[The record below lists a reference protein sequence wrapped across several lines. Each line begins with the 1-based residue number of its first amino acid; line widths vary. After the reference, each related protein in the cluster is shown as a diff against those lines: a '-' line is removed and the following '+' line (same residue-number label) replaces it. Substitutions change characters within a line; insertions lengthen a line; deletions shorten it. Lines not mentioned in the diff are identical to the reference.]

1 MNEIKKCS
9 ISGISF
15 SLDKEAYAR
24 LEEYIS
30 SLKKAYDHNPDG
42 AEIIADIEAR
52 IAELILSA
60 LSDAGQTV
68 RKPLIENI
76 IAQLG
81 CAEDIS
87 GESADDEPIKSDTR
101 IPRRLYRD
109 VENAKLGGVCA
120 GLGKYFDVDTVWI
133 RLVPFLPLL
142 VLIFCDGWVASI
154 FGNLFGM
161 FVISYIIMWFA
172 VPPASSARQK
182 LEMKGERIT
191 ARSIRE
197 NTPATTAPD
206 EPERTLLANVV
217 SVFGKILL
225 IILKIFVVL
234 LLIGMVLGTTVLG
247 FVMLCSIPLFAFD
260 FVTGLAFLCF
270 ILVIIIPLIVLIYL
284 SIMLLVAH
292 KPSGGFL
299 LTALILWIVLLA
311 GMTVSA
317 IKSPVRLQEQIEN
330 AFESAFSND
339 EDKLYDAFSEEEI
352 ADFHKKI
359 GEEYD
364 PDAVE
369 HSYDDTLSDGVK
381 SKVTF
386 TLNGH
391 TVNVITK
398 GDRQLI
404 FYGSKRD
411 VNRCS
416 ESLLFDDGKTRF
428 DISGGRTVIIEPN
441 DEGSVKVTCDGES
454 VECDTKVET
463 DDAGATVTCSF
474 SIDGVKVRYSCG
486 PDVDSVDTTK
496 EYVRDILGASSEIMD
511 AAGEA
516 MDAAGEAGKQAT
528 EAMQQAGEAMQ
539 QAGEQIRK
547 EIK

>member
-15 SLDKEAYAR
+15 TLDKEAYAR

-172 VPPASSARQK
+172 VPSAKSARQK
-182 LEMKGERIT
+182 LEMNGEPVT
-191 ARSIRE
+191 VRSISE
-197 NTPATTAPD
+197 NSSATPEETAKS
-206 EPERTLLANVV
+206 
-217 SVFGKILL
+217 SVASAVTVLGR
-225 IILKIFVVL
+225 IFVVML
-234 LLIGMVLGTTVLG
+234 KLFVALLILP
-247 FVMLCSIPLFAFD
+247 FIFAS
-260 FVTGLAFLCF
+260 V
-270 ILVIIIPLIVLIYL
+270 V
-284 SIMLLVAH
+284 LLVAMFAVIF
-292 KPSGGFL
+292 GGFASL
-299 LTALILWIVLLA
+299 FEIGNFGALSGIISPEEPILCVLGILIALIPIALLLYLFVTLLMNRRPRMWIMLTALLLWIAVIVGTVFAAAWTIDSEDFGDDEVARIMKSNIQEYVLDSDDA
-311 GMTVSA
+311 AVSG
-317 IKSPVRLQEQIEN
+317 
-330 AFESAFSND
+330 
-339 EDKLYDAFSEEEI
+339 EI
-352 ADFHKKI
+352 D
-359 GEEYD
+359 GEEY
-364 PDAVE
+364 E
-369 HSYDDTLSDGVK
+369 KLLYDD
-381 SKVTF
+381 
-386 TLNGH
+386 NA
-391 TVNVITK
+391 
-398 GDRQLI
+398 
-404 FYGSKRD
+404 
-411 VNRCS
+411 
-416 ESLLFDDGKTRF
+416 E
-428 DISGGRTVIIEPN
+428 
-441 DEGSVKVTCDGES
+441 
-454 VECDTKVET
+454 
-463 DDAGATVTCSF
+463 
-474 SIDGVKVRYSCG
+474 SIDR
-486 PDVDSVDTTK
+486 
-496 EYVRDILGASSEIMD
+496 
-511 AAGEA
+511 
-516 MDAAGEAGKQAT
+516 
-528 EAMQQAGEAMQ
+528 
-539 QAGEQIRK
+539 
-547 EIK
+547 

>member
-15 SLDKEAYAR
+15 TLDKEAYAR

-172 VPPASSARQK
+172 VPSAKSARQK
-182 LEMKGERIT
+182 LEMNGEPVT
-191 ARSIRE
+191 VRSISE
-197 NTPATTAPD
+197 NSSATPEETAKSSIASAVTVLG
-206 EPERTLLANVV
+206 R
-217 SVFGKILL
+217 
-225 IILKIFVVL
+225 IFVVMLKLFVALLILPFIFVSVVLLIVIFAVIFGGFTSLFEIGNFGALSGIVSPEEPILCVLGILIALIPIAL
-234 LLIGMVLGTTVLG
+234 LLYL
-247 FVMLCSIPLFAFD
+247 
-260 FVTGLAFLCF
+260 FVTLLMNKR
-270 ILVIIIPLIVLIYL
+270 PRMW
-284 SIMLLVAH
+284 IM
-292 KPSGGFL
+292 
-299 LTALILWIVLLA
+299 LTALLSWIAVIVGTVFAAAWTIDSEDFGDDEVARIMKSNIQEYVLDSDDA
-311 GMTVSA
+311 AVSG
-317 IKSPVRLQEQIEN
+317 
-330 AFESAFSND
+330 
-339 EDKLYDAFSEEEI
+339 EI
-352 ADFHKKI
+352 D
-359 GEEYD
+359 GEEY
-364 PDAVE
+364 E
-369 HSYDDTLSDGVK
+369 KLLYDD
-381 SKVTF
+381 
-386 TLNGH
+386 NA
-391 TVNVITK
+391 
-398 GDRQLI
+398 
-404 FYGSKRD
+404 
-411 VNRCS
+411 
-416 ESLLFDDGKTRF
+416 E
-428 DISGGRTVIIEPN
+428 
-441 DEGSVKVTCDGES
+441 
-454 VECDTKVET
+454 
-463 DDAGATVTCSF
+463 
-474 SIDGVKVRYSCG
+474 SIDR
-486 PDVDSVDTTK
+486 
-496 EYVRDILGASSEIMD
+496 
-511 AAGEA
+511 
-516 MDAAGEAGKQAT
+516 
-528 EAMQQAGEAMQ
+528 
-539 QAGEQIRK
+539 
-547 EIK
+547 

>member
-15 SLDKEAYAR
+15 TLDKEAYAR

-172 VPPASSARQK
+172 VPSAKSARQK
-182 LEMKGERIT
+182 LEMNGEPVT
-191 ARSIRE
+191 VRSISE
-197 NTPATTAPD
+197 NSSATPEETAKS
-206 EPERTLLANVV
+206 
-217 SVFGKILL
+217 SVASAVTVLGR
-225 IILKIFVVL
+225 IFVVMLKLFVALLILPFIFVSVVLLIVIFAVIFGGFASLFEIGNFGALSGVISPEEPILCVLGILIALIPIAL
-234 LLIGMVLGTTVLG
+234 LLYL
-247 FVMLCSIPLFAFD
+247 
-260 FVTGLAFLCF
+260 FVTLLMNRR
-270 ILVIIIPLIVLIYL
+270 PRMW
-284 SIMLLVAH
+284 IM
-292 KPSGGFL
+292 
-299 LTALILWIVLLA
+299 LTALLLWIAVIVGTVFAAAWTIDSDDFGDDEVARIMKSNIQEYVLDSDDA
-311 GMTVSA
+311 AVSG
-317 IKSPVRLQEQIEN
+317 
-330 AFESAFSND
+330 
-339 EDKLYDAFSEEEI
+339 EI
-352 ADFHKKI
+352 D
-359 GEEYD
+359 GEEY
-364 PDAVE
+364 E
-369 HSYDDTLSDGVK
+369 KLLYDD
-381 SKVTF
+381 
-386 TLNGH
+386 
-391 TVNVITK
+391 
-398 GDRQLI
+398 
-404 FYGSKRD
+404 
-411 VNRCS
+411 
-416 ESLLFDDGKTRF
+416 
-428 DISGGRTVIIEPN
+428 
-441 DEGSVKVTCDGES
+441 
-454 VECDTKVET
+454 
-463 DDAGATVTCSF
+463 DAQ
-474 SIDGVKVRYSCG
+474 SIDR
-486 PDVDSVDTTK
+486 
-496 EYVRDILGASSEIMD
+496 
-511 AAGEA
+511 
-516 MDAAGEAGKQAT
+516 
-528 EAMQQAGEAMQ
+528 
-539 QAGEQIRK
+539 
-547 EIK
+547 

>member
-172 VPPASSARQK
+172 VPSAKSARQK
-182 LEMKGERIT
+182 LEMNGEPVT
-191 ARSIRE
+191 VRSISE
-197 NTPATTAPD
+197 NSSATPEETAKS
-206 EPERTLLANVV
+206 
-217 SVFGKILL
+217 SVASAVTVLGR
-225 IILKIFVVL
+225 IFVVMLKLFVALLILPFIFVSVVLLIVIFAVIFGGFTSLFEIGNFGALSGIVSPEEPVLCVLGILIALIPIAL
-234 LLIGMVLGTTVLG
+234 LLYL
-247 FVMLCSIPLFAFD
+247 
-260 FVTGLAFLCF
+260 FVTLLMNRR
-270 ILVIIIPLIVLIYL
+270 PRMW
-284 SIMLLVAH
+284 IM
-292 KPSGGFL
+292 
-299 LTALILWIVLLA
+299 LTALLLWIAVIVGTVFAAAWTIDSEDFGDDEVARIMKSNIQEYVLDSDDA
-311 GMTVSA
+311 AVSG
-317 IKSPVRLQEQIEN
+317 
-330 AFESAFSND
+330 
-339 EDKLYDAFSEEEI
+339 EI
-352 ADFHKKI
+352 D
-359 GEEYD
+359 GEEY
-364 PDAVE
+364 E
-369 HSYDDTLSDGVK
+369 KLLYDD
-381 SKVTF
+381 
-386 TLNGH
+386 NA
-391 TVNVITK
+391 
-398 GDRQLI
+398 
-404 FYGSKRD
+404 
-411 VNRCS
+411 
-416 ESLLFDDGKTRF
+416 E
-428 DISGGRTVIIEPN
+428 
-441 DEGSVKVTCDGES
+441 
-454 VECDTKVET
+454 
-463 DDAGATVTCSF
+463 
-474 SIDGVKVRYSCG
+474 SIDR
-486 PDVDSVDTTK
+486 
-496 EYVRDILGASSEIMD
+496 
-511 AAGEA
+511 
-516 MDAAGEAGKQAT
+516 
-528 EAMQQAGEAMQ
+528 
-539 QAGEQIRK
+539 
-547 EIK
+547 

>member
-15 SLDKEAYAR
+15 TLDKEAYAR

-172 VPPASSARQK
+172 VPSAKSARQK
-182 LEMKGERIT
+182 LEMNGEPVT
-191 ARSIRE
+191 VRSISE
-197 NTPATTAPD
+197 NSSATPEETAKS
-206 EPERTLLANVV
+206 
-217 SVFGKILL
+217 SVASAVTVLGR
-225 IILKIFVVL
+225 IFVVML
-234 LLIGMVLGTTVLG
+234 KLFVALLILPFI
-247 FVMLCSIPLFAFD
+247 FVS
-260 FVTGLAFLCF
+260 V
-270 ILVIIIPLIVLIYL
+270 V
-284 SIMLLVAH
+284 LLVAMFAVIF
-292 KPSGGFL
+292 GGFASL
-299 LTALILWIVLLA
+299 FEIGNFGALSGIISPEEPILCVLGILIALIPIALLLYLFVTLLMNRRPRMWIMLTALLLWIAVIVGTVFAAAWTIDSEDFGDDEVARIMKSNIQEYVLDSDDA
-311 GMTVSA
+311 AVSG
-317 IKSPVRLQEQIEN
+317 
-330 AFESAFSND
+330 
-339 EDKLYDAFSEEEI
+339 EI
-352 ADFHKKI
+352 D
-359 GEEYD
+359 GEEY
-364 PDAVE
+364 E
-369 HSYDDTLSDGVK
+369 KLLYDD
-381 SKVTF
+381 
-386 TLNGH
+386 NA
-391 TVNVITK
+391 
-398 GDRQLI
+398 
-404 FYGSKRD
+404 
-411 VNRCS
+411 
-416 ESLLFDDGKTRF
+416 E
-428 DISGGRTVIIEPN
+428 
-441 DEGSVKVTCDGES
+441 
-454 VECDTKVET
+454 
-463 DDAGATVTCSF
+463 
-474 SIDGVKVRYSCG
+474 SIDR
-486 PDVDSVDTTK
+486 
-496 EYVRDILGASSEIMD
+496 
-511 AAGEA
+511 
-516 MDAAGEAGKQAT
+516 
-528 EAMQQAGEAMQ
+528 
-539 QAGEQIRK
+539 
-547 EIK
+547 

>member
-15 SLDKEAYAR
+15 TLDKEAYAR

-172 VPPASSARQK
+172 VPSAKSARQK
-182 LEMKGERIT
+182 LEMNGEPVT
-191 ARSIRE
+191 VRSISE
-197 NTPATTAPD
+197 NSSATPEETAKS
-206 EPERTLLANVV
+206 
-217 SVFGKILL
+217 SVASAVTVLGR
-225 IILKIFVVL
+225 IFVVMLKLFVALLILPFIFVSVVLLIVIFAVIFGGFASLFEIGNFGALSGIISPEEPVLCVLGILIALIPIAL
-234 LLIGMVLGTTVLG
+234 LLYL
-247 FVMLCSIPLFAFD
+247 
-260 FVTGLAFLCF
+260 FVTLLMNRRPR
-270 ILVIIIPLIVLIYL
+270 LW
-284 SIMLLVAH
+284 IM
-292 KPSGGFL
+292 
-299 LTALILWIVLLA
+299 LTALLLWIAVIVGTVFAAAWTIDSEDFGDDEVARIMKSNIQEYVLDSDDA
-311 GMTVSA
+311 AVSG
-317 IKSPVRLQEQIEN
+317 
-330 AFESAFSND
+330 
-339 EDKLYDAFSEEEI
+339 EI
-352 ADFHKKI
+352 D
-359 GEEYD
+359 GEEY
-364 PDAVE
+364 E
-369 HSYDDTLSDGVK
+369 KLLYDD
-381 SKVTF
+381 
-386 TLNGH
+386 NA
-391 TVNVITK
+391 
-398 GDRQLI
+398 
-404 FYGSKRD
+404 
-411 VNRCS
+411 
-416 ESLLFDDGKTRF
+416 E
-428 DISGGRTVIIEPN
+428 
-441 DEGSVKVTCDGES
+441 
-454 VECDTKVET
+454 
-463 DDAGATVTCSF
+463 
-474 SIDGVKVRYSCG
+474 SIDR
-486 PDVDSVDTTK
+486 
-496 EYVRDILGASSEIMD
+496 
-511 AAGEA
+511 
-516 MDAAGEAGKQAT
+516 
-528 EAMQQAGEAMQ
+528 
-539 QAGEQIRK
+539 
-547 EIK
+547 

>member
-15 SLDKEAYAR
+15 TLDNEAYAR

-172 VPPASSARQK
+172 VPSAKSARQK
-182 LEMKGERIT
+182 LEMNGEPVT
-191 ARSIRE
+191 VRSISE
-197 NTPATTAPD
+197 NSSATPEETAKS
-206 EPERTLLANVV
+206 
-217 SVFGKILL
+217 SVASAVTVLGR
-225 IILKIFVVL
+225 IFVVML
-234 LLIGMVLGTTVLG
+234 KLFVALLILPFI
-247 FVMLCSIPLFAFD
+247 FVS
-260 FVTGLAFLCF
+260 V
-270 ILVIIIPLIVLIYL
+270 V
-284 SIMLLVAH
+284 LLVAMFAVIF
-292 KPSGGFL
+292 GGFASL
-299 LTALILWIVLLA
+299 FEIGNFGALSGIISPEEPILCVLGILIALIPIALLLYLFVTLLMNRRPRLWIMLTALLLWIAVIVGTVFAAAWTIDSEDFGDDEVARIMKSNIQEYVLDSDDA
-311 GMTVSA
+311 AVSG
-317 IKSPVRLQEQIEN
+317 
-330 AFESAFSND
+330 
-339 EDKLYDAFSEEEI
+339 EI
-352 ADFHKKI
+352 D
-359 GEEYD
+359 GEEY
-364 PDAVE
+364 E
-369 HSYDDTLSDGVK
+369 KLLYDD
-381 SKVTF
+381 
-386 TLNGH
+386 NA
-391 TVNVITK
+391 
-398 GDRQLI
+398 
-404 FYGSKRD
+404 
-411 VNRCS
+411 
-416 ESLLFDDGKTRF
+416 E
-428 DISGGRTVIIEPN
+428 
-441 DEGSVKVTCDGES
+441 
-454 VECDTKVET
+454 
-463 DDAGATVTCSF
+463 
-474 SIDGVKVRYSCG
+474 SIDR
-486 PDVDSVDTTK
+486 
-496 EYVRDILGASSEIMD
+496 
-511 AAGEA
+511 
-516 MDAAGEAGKQAT
+516 
-528 EAMQQAGEAMQ
+528 
-539 QAGEQIRK
+539 
-547 EIK
+547 